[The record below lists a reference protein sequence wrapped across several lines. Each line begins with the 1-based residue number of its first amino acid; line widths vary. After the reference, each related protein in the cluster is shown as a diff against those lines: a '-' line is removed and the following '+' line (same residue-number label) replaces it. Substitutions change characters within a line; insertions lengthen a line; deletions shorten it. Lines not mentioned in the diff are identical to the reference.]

1 MNNYMGRPIHTKV
14 SISRLLDTDTHVN
27 LSISHILCKNAD
39 THLPA
44 ASQSLGFSTAHNLVI
59 RKCFININF
68 VITIMRESYSP
79 IAIVLISTR

>member
-1 MNNYMGRPIHTKV
+1 MNNYMGRPIHIKV

-27 LSISHILCKNAD
+27 LSISHIHCKNAD

-44 ASQSLGFSTAHNLVI
+44 VSESLGFSTAHNPVI
-59 RKCFININF
+59 WKCFININF

>member
-1 MNNYMGRPIHTKV
+1 MNNYMGRPIHIKV
-14 SISRLLDTDTHVN
+14 SISRPLDTDTHVN
-27 LSISHILCKNAD
+27 LNISHIHCKNAD

-44 ASQSLGFSTAHNLVI
+44 ASQSLGFSTAHNPVI
-59 RKCFININF
+59 WKCFININF